1 MLCKLQDIT
10 VSGVEESITDMV
22 GRETESV
29 DVSEHKFCKEFD
41 EAINKVELRDFSHVD
56 KADAGGG

>member
-29 DVSEHKFCKEFD
+29 
-41 EAINKVELRDFSHVD
+41 AINKVELRDFSHVD
-56 KADAGGG
+56 KADAGG